1 MVVQQNLKATGLLTS
16 FGKDNFGK
24 LVGKEGEGSLIKTT
38 SEGLKFSFK
47 SGSKEVRTSSIQN
60 ISVVGNTLYGES
72 VNGRSFSMLLNG
84 STGLWDVPNGEK
96 CLSFHRGW
104 FINSGKIGK
113 DGAEV
118 DVEITV
124 APDGNIG
131 HILLT
136 AGKTYIVKPLFY
148 QYSTKELLAE
158 DGEKHGYTVLDIR
171 TVNGSVYT
179 VAF

>member
-1 MVVQQNLKATGLLTS
+1 
-16 FGKDNFGK
+16 
-24 LVGKEGEGSLIKTT
+24 
-38 SEGLKFSFK
+38 
-47 SGSKEVRTSSIQN
+47 
-60 ISVVGNTLYGES
+60 
-72 VNGRSFSMLLNG
+72 MLLNG

-96 CLSFHRGW
+96 CLSFHQGW

-124 APDGNIG
+124 APSGDIG

-171 TVNGSVYT
+171 SINGSVYT